1 MLCDDADTPS
11 DRCGDQVSRPK
22 PFRFGLQAY
31 HATSAAH
38 WRTLAREAEQLGYST
53 FHLADHYFGPG
64 PLEAETRHPVQN
76 LAAIP
81 AMAVAAEA
89 TETIRIGCR
98 VLCIDYHL
106 PAVLAK
112 ELATLDFLS
121 GGRLEIGLGAG
132 WIEAEYRAMGVRW
145 DRPGIRL
152 QRLEEVLDL
161 IEAHFGGEQIA
172 VHGTHVQVSG
182 YRGVPAPVQAPRP
195 PFMIGG
201 GSERILRLAGRRAD
215 IVSLNFDNRSGR
227 ISSDGICNST
237 ADATDQKTCWIREGA
252 GARFGRLELE
262 IASYFTV
269 VGVDPPTAYA
279 QLSGGLGLPPEVLD
293 NHPHVLAGSV
303 DEICHQLEAR
313 RDRYGIS
320 YVTVGARALHDFAP
334 VVSRLAGT

>member
-1 MLCDDADTPS
+1 M
-11 DRCGDQVSRPK
+11 SRTH

-31 HATSAAH
+31 QATSAQQ
-38 WRTLAREAEQLGYST
+38 WRSLVREAEQLGYSA

-64 PLEAETRHPVQN
+64 PLEAQTRHPVQD

-81 AMAVAAEA
+81 AMAVAAAA
-89 TETIRIGCR
+89 TDTIRIGCR

-121 GGRLEIGLGAG
+121 DGRLEMGLGAG

-152 QRLEEVLDL
+152 QRLEEVIDL

-172 VHGTHVQVSG
+172 MDGTHVQVSG
-182 YRGVPAPVQAPRP
+182 YRGVPPPVQTPRP

-201 GSERILRLAGRRAD
+201 GSERILRLAGKRAD

-227 ISSDGICNST
+227 IGSDGIGSST
-237 ADATDQKTCWIREGA
+237 ADATDQKTCWVREGA
-252 GARFGRLELE
+252 GARFERLELE
-262 IASYFTV
+262 IAAYFTM
-269 VGVDPPTAYA
+269 VGVDPPTACA
-279 QLSGGLGLPPEVLD
+279 QLSAGLGVPPEALD
-293 NHPHVLAGSV
+293 DHPHVLAGSV
-303 DEICHQLEAR
+303 DEICDRLEAR
-313 RDRYGIS
+313 RARYGIS
-320 YVTVGARALHDFAP
+320 YITVGARALQDFAP

>member
-1 MLCDDADTPS
+1 MPAHPAIDA
-11 DRCGDQVSRPK
+11 GGHVSRPK

-31 HATSAAH
+31 QATSAAQ
-38 WRTLAREAEQLGYST
+38 WRTLVREAEQLGYSA

-64 PLEAETRHPVQN
+64 PLEAETRHPVQD

-81 AMAVAAEA
+81 AMAAAAEA
-89 TETIRIGCR
+89 TESIRIGCR
-98 VLCIDYHL
+98 VLCVDYHL

-152 QRLEEVLDL
+152 QRLEEVIDL

-172 VHGTHVQVSG
+172 VHGAHVQVSG
-182 YRGVPAPVQAPRP
+182 YRGVPAPVQTPRP

-227 ISSDGICNST
+227 IGPDGVSSST
-237 ADATDQKTCWIREGA
+237 ADATDQKTRWIRDGA
-252 GARFGRLELE
+252 GERFGRLELE
-262 IASYFTV
+262 IAAYFTM
-269 VGVDPPTAYA
+269 VGVDPPVAHA
-279 QLSGGLGLPPEVLD
+279 RLSGMLGLPPETLD
-293 NHPHVLAGSV
+293 DHPHVLAGSV
-303 DEICHQLEAR
+303 DEICHLLEAR
-313 RDRYGIS
+313 RERYGIS
-320 YVTVGARALHDFAP
+320 YVTVGARSLHDFAP
-334 VVSRLAGT
+334 VVARLAGT

>member
-1 MLCDDADTPS
+1 VLCDDTGTRK
-11 DRCGDQVSRPK
+11 DRCGDQVSREK

-31 HATSAAH
+31 QATSAVQ
-38 WRTLAREAEQLGYST
+38 WRTLAREAEQAGYSV

-64 PLEAETRHPVQN
+64 PLETETRHPVQD

-89 TETIRIGCR
+89 TDTIRIGCR

-112 ELATLDFLS
+112 ELATLDLLS

-152 QRLEEVLDL
+152 RRLEEVIDL

-172 VHGTHVQVSG
+172 VHGTHVQVTG

-227 ISSDGICNST
+227 IGTDGIGSST
-237 ADATDQKTCWIREGA
+237 ADATDRKTGWIREGA
-252 GARFGRLELE
+252 GARFERLELE
-262 IASYFTV
+262 IAAYFTM
-269 VGVDPPTAYA
+269 VGVDPPKAYEH
-279 QLSGGLGLPPEVLD
+279 LSGALGLPPETLHD
-293 NHPHVLAGSV
+293 HPHVLAGSV
-303 DEICHQLEAR
+303 DAICDQLEAR

-334 VVSRLAGT
+334 VVARLAGT